1 MRWMKNYKK
10 TWQHL
15 DDLMLSDQQQKK
27 LLRNMTEPSVINKQ
41 KTKNRWKIPSVS
53 LLFIVV
59 LSILL
64 LSFVQSPTNSPTT
77 MDSSKAIQR
86 IYLKENMNKE
96 TFIAQDSCL
105 YVPQQ
110 CYAHA
115 KAITQLQQ
123 NWDNASPVTISASQ
137 WKSGTIYDILIL
149 YNDRTQEK
157 WKVLNNKIFF
167 NVETQQAFLIEES
180 FDSLRYFYDE
190 KRSTKLIIGNIFI
203 LLMHFILWIAKK
215 RMPYTER
222 RFFAA
227 TVEHAIANAIMLV
240 LFGGISFVIYF
251 VHHTIH
257 AVIIYGL
264 FSLYSF
270 MQIYYRKKAGEP
282 QGYLIA
288 SALVQL
294 CIAIAFTCLYLGL
307 NVYF

>member
-1 MRWMKNYKK
+1 MRWMKNDKK

-41 KTKNRWKIPSVS
+41 KTKNKWKIPSVS

-240 LFGGISFVIYF
+240 LFGGISFGIYL

-294 CIAIAFTCLYLGL
+294 CLAIAFTCLYLGL

>member
-1 MRWMKNYKK
+1 MRWMKNDKK

-27 LLRNMTEPSVINKQ
+27 LLRNMTEPSIINKQ

-64 LSFVQSPTNSPTT
+64 LSFIQSPTNSPTT
-77 MDSSKAIQR
+77 IDSSKAIQR

-110 CYAHA
+110 CYAHS

-123 NWDNASPVTISASQ
+123 NWDNASPVTISASL
-137 WKSGTIYDILIL
+137 WKSGTIYDILVL

-167 NVETQQAFLIEES
+167 NVETKQAFVIEES

-190 KRSTKLIIGNIFI
+190 KRSTKLIIGNSFI

-215 RMPYTER
+215 RMPHTER

-240 LFGGISFVIYF
+240 LFGGISFGIYL
-251 VHHTIH
+251 VYHTIH

-288 SALVQL
+288 SVLVQL

>member
-1 MRWMKNYKK
+1 MKNDKK

-215 RMPYTER
+215 RMPHTER

-294 CIAIAFTCLYLGL
+294 CLAIAFTCLYLAL

>member
-1 MRWMKNYKK
+1 MRWMKNDKK

-240 LFGGISFVIYF
+240 LFGGISFGIYL